1 MTNFLD
7 KLKKGMDAEES
18 FDEPKEI
25 TNEPESKNI
34 EPIKSANSEQRT
46 VNSEEKTANKKKNTE
61 PVVTFA
67 SMPIATKKTLK
78 TKKTKKT
85 PLALAKTELIDQSV
99 QQKPVKEARAIK
111 IEKIENTKN
120 EEPRQDKKWFESE
133 GELTVDV
140 YQTDEEIVIQ
150 SAIAGMDAEDLDIFI
165 ENDLVSIKG
174 NRAKPFSNEKKS
186 YFYQECYWGPFSR
199 EIILPEEVDPSRIN
213 ATMKQGVLTIR
224 IPKVERERKRKV
236 RIAK

>member
-1 MTNFLD
+1 MQTMTNFLD

-34 EPIKSANSEQRT
+34 EPAKEDNLG
-46 VNSEEKTANKKKNTE
+46 KE
-61 PVVTFA
+61 PVVSFA

-85 PLALAKTELIDQSV
+85 PLALAKTELIDQSI

-236 RIAK
+236 RIAE

>member
-46 VNSEEKTANKKKNTE
+46 VNSEEKTTNKTTSKITNKKEKAE
-61 PVVTFA
+61 
-67 SMPIATKKTLK
+67 SIKK
-78 TKKTKKT
+78 
-85 PLALAKTELIDQSV
+85 
-99 QQKPVKEARAIK
+99 IK

-150 SAIAGMDAEDLDIFI
+150 SVIAGMDAEDLDIFI

-236 RIAK
+236 RIAE